1 MGDFHQT
8 GVISTLPRFP
18 AANLER
24 LEVDLER
31 ISRTK
36 PITLVLPSLISELDR
51 PALGEIVGEL
61 MEVSYLHQIIVSLD
75 KADGDGFRRARDFF
89 GVLPQD
95 VKIIW
100 NDGDRVQR
108 LYHLLDECGLK
119 TGNGGKGRGVW
130 VSLGYALAEGR
141 SHMVALHDCDIINY
155 ERGLL
160 ARLCYPIANPDLNYE
175 FCKGYYPR
183 VNHHIYGRVTRLFVM
198 PLIRA
203 MQKVFGYTPLLLYLD
218 SFRYPLA
225 GEFAMTADLARVNR
239 LQGDWGLDFGL
250 LAEAF
255 RNSSTQRICQ
265 VDLIETYEHKHQ
277 PISEADP
284 EKGLFKMSIDI
295 ARAFCST
302 MVLEGT
308 VFSDNAIENLRAAY
322 LSTARDMIRKY
333 QHTALINTI
342 PFDRDR
348 EELAVTT
355 FAEGL
360 RLGVSSFIDAP
371 LENPKIP
378 SWNQVFA
385 ALPQFPAMLKEAV
398 DSDNQRGTTNEYQA
412 A

>member
-18 AANLER
+18 VASLER
-24 LEVDLER
+24 LEADLEKF
-31 ISRTK
+31 SEVK

-51 PALGEIVGEL
+51 PALGRIVAEL
-61 MEVSYLHQIIVSLD
+61 KEVKYLHQIVVSLD
-75 KADGDGFRRARDFF
+75 KADSDGFRRAKDFF
-89 GVLPQD
+89 GALPQN

-100 NDGDRVQR
+100 NEGDRIR
-108 LYHLLDECGLK
+108 ELYGLLNRRGLK
-119 TGNGGKGRGVW
+119 IGTGGKGRGVW

-141 SHMVALHDCDIINY
+141 SQIVALHDCDIINY

-160 ARLCYPIANPDLNYE
+160 ARLCYPIANPSLNYE

-183 VNHHIYGRVTRLFVM
+183 VNDHIFGRVTRLFAM

-203 MQKVFGYTPLLLYLD
+203 MQKVFGYTPLLVYLD

-239 LQGDWGLDFGL
+239 LLGDWGLDFGL
-250 LAEAF
+250 LAEVF

-265 VDLIETYEHKHQ
+265 VDLIDTYEHKHQ

-295 ARAFCST
+295 AGAFCRT
-302 MVLEGT
+302 MVSEGE
-308 VFSDNAIENLRAAY
+308 VFSDDAIETLRMAY
-322 LSTARDMIRKY
+322 VSTARDMIRKY
-333 QHTALINTI
+333 HDTAMINNI

-348 EELAVTT
+348 EDLAVKT

-360 RLGVSSFIDAP
+360 RLGAGSLRDAP
-371 LENPKIP
+371 LESPEMPN
-378 SWNQVFA
+378 WNQVTS
-385 ALPQFPAMLKEAV
+385 ALPRFPAMLKEAV
-398 DSDNQRGTTNEYQA
+398 DSDNERGKIHEFRA